1 MLPPW
6 WVNKYISPRDLL
18 LQLRV
23 GLITGIIFHLLLF
36 YFLNCL
42 FMTFAHFLS
51 KPLLFCIILQLSF
64 IHEWY
69 IRYCKYFSRFPFV
82 FKYDFKF
89 FDKWKISILHNQIIE
104 LFLHCISFWFYIE
117 DSFPHPHI
125 QWLTCTFLIFYGLHF
140 RYLFFNPSKIYFT
153 YRISRKSCLWQNY
166 SNTTKF
172 KP

>member
-1 MLPPW
+1 M
-6 WVNKYISPRDLL
+6 NKYISLRYLL
-18 LQLRV
+18 LQLQV
-23 GLITGIIFHLLLF
+23 GLITGLIFHLLLF
-36 YFLNCL
+36 SFLNCL

-64 IHEWY
+64 IHEWC
-69 IRYCKYFSRFPFV
+69 IRYCKYFSGFHLFLNMISSFLTNGRYPF
-82 FKYDFKF
+82 YIIKF
-89 FDKWKISILHNQIIE
+89 IE

-140 RYLFFNPSKIYFT
+140 WYLFFNPSKIYFT
-153 YRISRKSCLWQNY
+153 YRISTKSCLWQNY

-172 KP
+172 KL